1 MYIDSTSYTSR
12 NFQLIYKKNLK
23 FFGNLTMFNYKK
35 ISIQKKKNIFI
46 IFVLKITNPLLIIGC
61 VSSLTLEKGIIIGLY
76 CYKNYY
82 NMKQFYLFR
91 NKIYGKNHSCIEI
104 KNCITVSDI
113 VIAKID
119 QKNQHILKIHDANL
133 GVLLSIGCQNHFMI
147 PRNNYEMLCCVT
159 QKRKFKKVSKLSLW

>member
-1 MYIDSTSYTSR
+1 MSIILHR
-12 NFQLIYKKNLK
+12 FMFVIY
-23 FFGNLTMFNYKK
+23 
-35 ISIQKKKNIFI
+35 
-46 IFVLKITNPLLIIGC
+46 VLKTG
-61 VSSLTLEKGIIIGLY
+61 
-76 CYKNYY
+76 
-82 NMKQFYLFR
+82 MFF
-91 NKIYGKNHSCIEI
+91 IEI
-104 KNCITVSDI
+104 KNCISVSDI